1 MSQKWGQVQSAT
13 SNSCRTRR
21 FCVRLPRPR
30 GWVRRT
36 DTITKRAVL
45 ALDNVTLEPQVPKN
59 QVYALLSEAEIL
71 VAPVKYLPVHRFG
84 VSGNKVLDYMAV
96 ARQS

>member
-1 MSQKWGQVQSAT
+1 M
-13 SNSCRTRR
+13 
-21 FCVRLPRPR
+21 
-30 GWVRRT
+30 
-36 DTITKRAVL
+36 L

-59 QVYALLSEAEIL
+59 QVYTLLSEADIL
-71 VAPVKYLPVHRFG
+71 VAPVKHLPVHRFG